1 MSPRPVSTR
10 LNVILGVVGAV
21 VGSLLVVCAALL
33 VILAGVR
40 FKGNGKGGL
49 TGSNLKQED
58 LETGRK
64 LGVPLVKSTPLGIS
78 YTERTLPSPV
88 RSSVSPTGA
97 VSTLLFN
104 PNDRI
109 PSQAKHLKLTT
120 PLKKSIRVIHN
131 HTSSLHTHSS
141 SELSAP
147 IRSKTCLKNLSR
159 VITIA
164 GKFEEVLTNQGNPP
178 RSLGNPPNPS
188 TAIGSDFRH
197 PDDFPVDANLR
208 CSENRFVKIC
218 NDDEIES
225 ESSESP
231 PSIYDSQ
238 SIGEWPE
245 CGTTENDSRH
255 FM

>member
-33 VILAGVR
+33 VILAGMR
-40 FKGNGKGGL
+40 YKGNGKGVF

-64 LGVPLVKSTPLGIS
+64 LGVFPVKSTPLGIS

-97 VSTLLFN
+97 VSTLPLN
-104 PNDRI
+104 LNDRI
-109 PSQAKHLKLTT
+109 PSQAKHFNLTT
-120 PLKKSIRVIHN
+120 PLEKSIRPIPN

-147 IRSKTCLKNLSR
+147 IRSKTCLKDLSR
-159 VITIA
+159 DITIA
-164 GKFEEVLTNQGNPP
+164 GNFEEVLTNQGNPP

-188 TAIGSDFRH
+188 TAIESDFRH

-218 NDDEIES
+218 NDYEIES

-231 PSIYDSQ
+231 LSIHDSQ

-245 CGTTENDSRH
+245 CGMMETENDS
-255 FM
+255 